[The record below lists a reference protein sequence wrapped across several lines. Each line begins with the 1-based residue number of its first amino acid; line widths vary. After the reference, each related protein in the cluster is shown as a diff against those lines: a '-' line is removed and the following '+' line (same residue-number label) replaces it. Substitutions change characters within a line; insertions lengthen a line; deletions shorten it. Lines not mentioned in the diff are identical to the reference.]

1 MIRKFGATALT
12 GVLLASGALWGGP
25 VDAADKIVVGAAVAL
40 SGFVAPYDDPHK
52 GAMIAI
58 DEINAMGGLLGKQI
72 EFVTADT
79 KSDPAQGANAA
90 IEVLEQGAVI
100 VLVTCDYD
108 FGSPAGITAE
118 SRGIIS
124 FSLCAGDPKYGVQ
137 GIGPH
142 AFSMGIGTPG
152 EGAIMAEWSHGK
164 GWRKPFI
171 FKDTQ
176 VEYTKK
182 LADYFRARWEDG
194 LGSVVAEDTFNGQ
207 TDTNVASQITRIKDS
222 DADFIMFSGAAGIG
236 GAGVIKQIRAAGID
250 LPIIGG
256 VAMDG
261 VYWLEAVPDLSEFY
275 NLNYSSIHGDD
286 TIPAVQEFYKK
297 WEPRFGAPIVGF
309 SVTGYAVIQAWAM
322 AVEAAGTTDSD
333 AVTAELEK
341 FDKVPLLVGDTT
353 FTPEWHINF
362 LTPMMITEIQ
372 GGVRSAVERVAPTKV
387 PPVDF

>member
-1 MIRKFGATALT
+1 
-12 GVLLASGALWGGP
+12 VL
-25 VDAADKIVVGAAVAL
+25 
-40 SGFVAPYDDPHK
+40 
-52 GAMIAI
+52 
-58 DEINAMGGLLGKQI
+58 
-72 EFVTADT
+72 
-79 KSDPAQGANAA
+79 
-90 IEVLEQGAVI
+90 
-100 VLVTCDYD
+100 
-108 FGSPAGITAE
+108 
-118 SRGIIS
+118 
-124 FSLCAGDPKYGVQ
+124 
-137 GIGPH
+137 
-142 AFSMGIGTPG
+142 
-152 EGAIMAEWSHGK
+152 
-164 GWRKPFI
+164 
-171 FKDTQ
+171 
-176 VEYTKK
+176 
-182 LADYFRARWEDG
+182 FR
-194 LGSVVAEDTFNGQ
+194 STFNGQ

-286 TIPAVQEFYKK
+286 PIPAVQEFYKK